1 MKNKVYYTLVTSLPY
16 LQRFDKAER
25 LPITRER
32 LIQRLKMLDSEDYKL
47 VEMVAEFIS
56 WRRQPVGRTNAE
68 IVSIYNQGMKL
79 IFESKLLKPLF
90 ELPVNQKTIITALR
104 RREKDMPRPNPGELW
119 GIGPLVRHIE
129 HNWDKPFFKLQST
142 YPWIVQAKNYLHE
155 GELLK
160 LEYLLANLI
169 WNKLESALIKNYFGF
184 EVVVAYL
191 LKWDILQQ
199 WLSYNTEEAKVRFD
213 ELVLET
219 INEFE
224 NRLSNCKSGIRS

>member
-1 MKNKVYYTLVTSLPY
+1 MKSKGYYTLVASLPH
-16 LQRFDKAER
+16 LPRFDKADR

-47 VEMVAEFIS
+47 AEIAAEFIA

-68 IVSIYNQGMKL
+68 ILSIYNQGVEL

-90 ELPVNQKTIITALR
+90 ELPVNQKTILTALR
-104 RREKDMPRPNPGELW
+104 RREKGSRPNSGEPW
-119 GIGPLVRHIE
+119 GVGPLTLHIE

-142 YPWIVQAKNYLHE
+142 YPWIVQAQAYLHE

-160 LEYLLANLI
+160 LEYLLANLT
-169 WNKLESALIKNYFGF
+169 WNKLEYMLFKNYFGF

-199 WLSYNTEEAKVRFD
+199 WLSYNTEAAKARFD

-219 INEFE
+219 INEYE
-224 NRLSNCKSGIRS
+224 QQPERRA

>member
-1 MKNKVYYTLVTSLPY
+1 MKNKGYYTLVASLPH
-16 LQRFDKAER
+16 LPRFDKADR

-47 VEMVAEFIS
+47 AENVVEFIA

-68 IVSIYNQGMKL
+68 IVSVYNQEVKRT
-79 IFESKLLKPLF
+79 FQSKLLKPLF

-104 RREKDMPRPNPGELW
+104 RREKGLPRPNPEEPW
-119 GIGPLVRHIE
+119 GVGPLVTHIE
-129 HNWDKPFFKLQST
+129 RNWDKPFFKLQST
-142 YPWIVQAKNYLHE
+142 YPWIVQAQTYLHE

-169 WNKLESALIKNYFGF
+169 WNKLEFLLIKNYFGF

-199 WLSYNTEEAKVRFD
+199 WLSYNTEKAKTRFD

-219 INEFE
+219 INEYE
-224 NRLSNCKSGIRS
+224 QQSARKA

>member
-1 MKNKVYYTLVTSLPY
+1 MKNKGYYTLIASLPH
-16 LQRFDKAER
+16 LPRFDKADR
-25 LPITRER
+25 LPISRER
-32 LIQRLKMLDSEDYKL
+32 LIQRLNMLDSEDYKL
-47 VEMVAEFIS
+47 AEIVAEFIS

-68 IVSIYNQGMKL
+68 IVSIYNKGVKL

-104 RREKDMPRPNPGELW
+104 RREKGLQCPRPGELW
-119 GIGPLVRHIE
+119 GVGPLVPQIE

-142 YPWIVQAKNYLHE
+142 YPWIVQAQTFLQK

-160 LEYLLANLI
+160 LEFLLANLI
-169 WNKLESALIKNYFGF
+169 WNKMEFVLFKNYFGF
-184 EVVVAYL
+184 EVVAAYL

-199 WLSYNTEEAKVRFD
+199 WLSYNTEEAKARFD

-219 INEFE
+219 INEYE
-224 NRLSNCKSGIRS
+224 QQSNRKA

>member
-1 MKNKVYYTLVTSLPY
+1 MKNKRYYTLVASLPH
-16 LQRFDKAER
+16 LPRFDKAER

-47 VEMVAEFIS
+47 AEIVAEFIS

-68 IVSIYNQGMKL
+68 IVSIYNQGVKL

-104 RREKDMPRPNPGELW
+104 RREKGLLCPNQGESW
-119 GIGPLVRHIE
+119 GVGPLVTHIE

-142 YPWIVQAKNYLHE
+142 YPWIVQAQTYLQK

-169 WNKLESALIKNYFGF
+169 WNKLEFVLIKNYFGF

-199 WLSYNTEEAKVRFD
+199 WLSYNTEEAKARFD

-219 INEFE
+219 INEYE
-224 NRLSNCKSGIRS
+224 KQSDRKA

>member
-1 MKNKVYYTLVTSLPY
+1 MKNKGYYTLVTSLPH
-16 LQRFDKAER
+16 LPRFDKADR

-32 LIQRLKMLDSEDYKL
+32 LLQRLRMLDSEDYKCA
-47 VEMVAEFIS
+47 EIVAEFIS
-56 WRRQPVGRTNAE
+56 WRKQPLGRTSAE
-68 IVSIYNQGMKL
+68 MFSIYNRSIEQ

-104 RREKDMPRPNPGELW
+104 RREKGLPRPAAGELW
-119 GIGPLVRHIE
+119 GVGPLVSQIQ
-129 HNWDKPFFKLQST
+129 HNWDRPFFKLDFV
-142 YPWIVQAKNYLHE
+142 YPWIVQAQTYLHE

-160 LEYLLANLI
+160 LEYLLASLI
-169 WNKLESALIKNYFGF
+169 WNRLEFLLFKNYFGF

-199 WLSYNTEEAKVRFD
+199 WLSYNIEKTRDRFD

-219 INEFE
+219 INEYE
-224 NRLSNCKSGIRS
+224 KQLRKA

>member
-1 MKNKVYYTLVTSLPY
+1 MNNKGYYTLITSLPH
-16 LQRFDKAER
+16 LPRFDKAER

-32 LIQRLKMLDSEDYKL
+32 LLQRLKMLDSEDYKL
-47 VEMVAEFIS
+47 AEMLANFIA
-56 WRRQPVGRTNAE
+56 WRRQPVGRTNDE
-68 IVSIYNQGMKL
+68 IVSIYNQGVKL

-90 ELPVNQKTIITALR
+90 ELSINQKTIMTALR
-104 RREKDMPRPNPGELW
+104 RREKGLPRPNAGEFW
-119 GIGPLVRHIE
+119 GVGPLVSHIE

-142 YPWIVQAKNYLHE
+142 CPWIVQAENYLHD

-160 LEYLLANLI
+160 LEHLLANLI
-169 WNKLESALIKNYFGF
+169 WNKLEFVLVKNYFGF

-199 WLSYNTEEAKVRFD
+199 WLSYNTEEAKSRFD

-219 INEFE
+219 INEYE
-224 NRLSNCKSGIRS
+224 QQSNRRA